1 MANSIFKHPS
11 DMQNRSSTRP
21 LLLKLPYAIRRQVY
35 VLLGLII
42 PSTSQVT
49 LSYPP
54 EYFVFVWSAQS
65 KTFREIDDDPR
76 PPVSNQLFYVSREI
90 ADDALQA
97 FYSENKVVLHTF
109 NALFALRNL
118 SPLALRSLTFL
129 SINIKIRKP
138 ITERFP
144 TRSNELACGRQVV
157 EEWKRCCDRLA
168 AHIQPNILELK
179 LNLDTTDTHIGS
191 AMLRTLSA
199 LPILKEC
206 SVAFEMT
213 SSRELQPLTERTI
226 VSCPPFRFEDLPIE
240 LQLKI
245 LEYAGLSAPG
255 DLRWLK
261 GIGYIL
267 NTCAEMACGIRGWPA
282 IRYIGCHI
290 FRARYNS
297 RDPCWTFPASLFLF
311 SYLIDLKDYAPGS
324 SSIALWIDRLDYI
337 TRHLNV
343 SNLVLSLYLE
353 CTERSC
359 GQALDVDVE
368 NRLQHDVAMPE
379 VYKRIVEPLTRIKG
393 LKDLFVHMG
402 RRGRQGNFL
411 NSVRDKQE
419 AELEQVVMG
428 PLYDA
433 VARGKYW
440 SRPPSPICRM

>member
-213 SSRELQPLTERTI
+213 SSRELQPLTERT
-226 VSCPPFRFEDLPIE
+226 
-240 LQLKI
+240 
-245 LEYAGLSAPG
+245 
-255 DLRWLK
+255 
-261 GIGYIL
+261 
-267 NTCAEMACGIRGWPA
+267 
-282 IRYIGCHI
+282 
-290 FRARYNS
+290 
-297 RDPCWTFPASLFLF
+297 F

>member
-1 MANSIFKHPS
+1 M
-11 DMQNRSSTRP
+11 
-21 LLLKLPYAIRRQVY
+21 
-35 VLLGLII
+35 
-42 PSTSQVT
+42 
-49 LSYPP
+49 
-54 EYFVFVWSAQS
+54 
-65 KTFREIDDDPR
+65 
-76 PPVSNQLFYVSREI
+76 
-90 ADDALQA
+90 
-97 FYSENKVVLHTF
+97 
-109 NALFALRNL
+109 
-118 SPLALRSLTFL
+118 
-129 SINIKIRKP
+129 
-138 ITERFP
+138 FP
-144 TRSNELACGRQVV
+144 MRSNELACGRQVV

-168 AHIQPNILELK
+168 AHIQPNVLELK
-179 LNLDTTDTHIGS
+179 LNLDTADTHIGS

-213 SSRELQPLTERTI
+213 SSRELQPLTERTVRQVTGQI

-267 NTCAEMACGIRGWPA
+267 NTCAEMACGIRGSPA

-297 RDPCWTFPASLFLF
+297 GDPCWTFPASLFLVNCSIRELSQHVFFSKNRFLHPHHDDPLGWYLPQSCLHLIRFISFSF

-379 VYKRIVEPLTRIKG
+379 VYKRIIEPLTRIKG

-402 RRGRQGNFL
+402 RRGRQGDFL

>member
-11 DMQNRSSTRP
+11 DMQNKSSTRP

-118 SPLALRSLTFL
+118 SPLDLRSLTFL

-138 ITERFP
+138 ITGRFP

-168 AHIQPNILELK
+168 AHIQPNVLEVK
-179 LNLDTTDTHIGS
+179 LNLGTGDTHIGS

-199 LPILKEC
+199 LPTLKEC
-206 SVAFEMT
+206 SVAFEMA
-213 SSRELQPLTERTI
+213 SSRELQLLTERTVRQVTGQI

-267 NTCAEMACGIRGWPA
+267 NTCAEMACGIRGWA
-282 IRYIGCHI
+282 GIRYIGCHI
-290 FRARYNS
+290 FRARYTS
-297 RDPCWTFPASLFLF
+297 RDHCLDIP
-311 SYLIDLKDYAPGS
+311 
-324 SSIALWIDRLDYI
+324 RLHY
-337 TRHLNV
+337 
-343 SNLVLSLYLE
+343 S
-353 CTERSC
+353 
-359 GQALDVDVE
+359 
-368 NRLQHDVAMPE
+368 
-379 VYKRIVEPLTRIKG
+379 
-393 LKDLFVHMG
+393 
-402 RRGRQGNFL
+402 
-411 NSVRDKQE
+411 
-419 AELEQVVMG
+419 
-428 PLYDA
+428 
-433 VARGKYW
+433 W
-440 SRPPSPICRM
+440 